1 MSALI
6 FGLLALL
13 LIGPVP
19 NALSKAEWPK
29 RAPRAALVLWQAVAI
44 AAVLSAF
51 SAGLA
56 IASRLLVLG
65 PDGRPTTAPLD
76 EISVL
81 GWPLWILYVL
91 VFALTLLV
99 GARLIVAAVRVGFHT
114 RRRRS
119 HHRMVVDL
127 LDHPMELRGRPASAS
142 LRILDT
148 MQPVAYCLPGIRHR
162 IVLSEG
168 TYSALDDAEIQAVLA
183 HERAH
188 LRARHDLVLEAFT
201 AVYEAFPRVVRSKTA
216 LGSVRLLIEM
226 LADDTARRVA
236 GTTPLARALVACAG
250 AHTPAGAMA
259 VGGSDTLVRI
269 QRLGLGGNN
278 SRVALCAYAG
288 AATLLVVPTVAVA
301 LPWLTEISRL
311 LRSP

>member
-1 MSALI
+1 MSALM

-13 LIGPVP
+13 LAGPVP
-19 NALSKAEWPK
+19 SALSKAEWPH

-56 IASRLLVLG
+56 IASRLLVIG
-65 PDGRPTTAPLD
+65 TDGRPRTAPQD
-76 EISVL
+76 EINVL
-81 GWPLWILYVL
+81 GWPLWLLYVL

-99 GARLIVAAVRVGFHT
+99 GARLITAVIRVGFHT
-114 RRRRS
+114 RRRRA

-127 LDHPMELRGRPASAS
+127 LDRPLDLGNRPASAS

-168 TYSALDDAEIQAVLA
+168 TYSALDDSEISAVLA

-188 LRARHDLVLEAFT
+188 LRARHDLVLEGFT
-201 AVYEAFPRVVRSKTA
+201 AVYQAFPRIVRSKTA

-226 LADDTARRVA
+226 LADDSARRVS

-259 VGGSDTLVRI
+259 VGGTGTLVRI
-269 QRLGLGGNN
+269 QRLGRGENDPQ
-278 SRVALCAYAG
+278 VALIAYVA

-301 LPWLTEISRL
+301 VPWLTEFHRL
-311 LRSP
+311 LNAR

>member
-6 FGLLALL
+6 FALLALL
-13 LIGPVP
+13 LAGPVP
-19 NALSKAEWPK
+19 SALSTAQWPQ

-65 PDGRPTTAPLD
+65 PNGRPTTAALD
-76 EISVL
+76 EIGVL
-81 GWPLWILYVL
+81 GWPLWGLYVL
-91 VFALTLLV
+91 VFTLTLLV
-99 GARLIVAAVRVGFHT
+99 GARLIFAIVRVGVQT
-114 RRRRS
+114 RRRRA
-119 HHRMVVDL
+119 HHRTVVDL
-127 LDHPMELRGRPASAS
+127 LNHPMELRGRPVSAS

-168 TYSALDDAEIQAVLA
+168 AYRALDDAEIHAVLA

-188 LRARHDLVLEAFT
+188 LRARHDLLLEAFT
-201 AVYEAFPRVVRSKTA
+201 AVYLAFPRIVRSEAA
-216 LGSVRLLIEM
+216 LDSVRLLIEM
-226 LADDTARRVA
+226 LADDSAQRIA
-236 GTTPLARALVACAG
+236 GATPLARALVVCAD
-250 AHTPAGAMA
+250 AHAPAGAMA
-259 VGGSDTLVRI
+259 VGGAGTLARI

-278 SRVALCAYAG
+278 TPVSVTAYG
-288 AATLLVVPTVAVA
+288 AAVTILVVPTVAVA
-301 LPWLTEISRL
+301 VPWLTEFHRL
-311 LRSP
+311 LQSH

>member
-13 LIGPVP
+13 LVGPVP
-19 NALSKAEWPK
+19 SALSKAQWPH
-29 RAPRAALVLWQAVAI
+29 RAPRAALVLWQAVAV

-56 IASRLLVLG
+56 IASRLLVPG
-65 PDGRPTTAPLD
+65 PDGHPTTAPLD
-76 EISVL
+76 EINVL

-99 GARLIVAAVRVGFHT
+99 GARLITASIRVGVHT
-114 RRRRS
+114 RRRRA

-127 LDHPMELRGRPASAS
+127 LDHPMDLGDRPASAS

-168 TYSALDDAEIQAVLA
+168 TYTALDDTEIQAVLA

-201 AVYEAFPRVVRSKTA
+201 AVYQAFPRMVRSKTA
-216 LGSVRLLIEM
+216 LGSVRLLVEM
-226 LADDTARRVA
+226 LADDSARRVS

-259 VGGSDTLVRI
+259 AGGTDTLVRI
-269 QRLGLGGNN
+269 KRLGLGGNN
-278 SRVALCAYAG
+278 PRIALVAYTA
-288 AATLLVVPTVAVA
+288 AATLLIVPTVAVA
-301 LPWLTEISRL
+301 VPWLTEFHRL
-311 LRSP
+311 IKAH